1 MLRLEE
7 DDIYAGIATSG
18 SGGGGGGSAQT
29 VEITNSSSSAISTG
43 DKVWISPSG
52 GSLEAIDFSTSTTE
66 IPDSDIIG
74 DVVISDS
81 GIATDFSSNSYIDV
95 GELAMANANTWSIE
109 TEITTGSSVSSPQNI
124 FSEAYGI
131 SGSCIQINNNK
142 LQLNLRNPGTSSFL
156 SYIVSSSTL
165 SANTTYKIKAEFTG
179 TAYNLYIDDAS
190 VGTYSS
196 TTKLETIGWAI
207 GTCPT
212 GSFPYPFGGSVDTTK
227 TSVKLNG
234 TQVFP
239 KTTTTINI
247 TEDCYTGQ
255 ATEDIALNG
264 TGTCGIFWPI
274 EVPPAPIQKGSFD
287 STTQQLTLYN
297 SYITDKIQNSS
308 LSDEAKTAYL
318 TSIGDDDS
326 VFDMTTDVSVDFGLE
341 NASFWAFLSST
352 NILITVDKTTPASMN
367 FIVTEGSLNIA
378 DWVAFADVLSL
389 EGMEMTPEQAQELF
403 AEYVADESVLTISGT
418 LGNFSVEFN

>member
-7 DDIYAGIATSG
+7 EDIYAGTATPS
-18 SGGGGGGSAQT
+18 SGGGGSTPT
-29 VEITNSSSSAISTG
+29 VNVTNKSSSAISTG

-52 GSLEAIDFSTSTTE
+52 GSLEAIDFSSSTTG

-74 DVVISDS
+74 NVVISDS
-81 GIATDFSSNSYIDV
+81 GIAVGFGSGSYIDI
-95 GELAMANANTWSIE
+95 GELAMASANTWSLE
-109 TEITTGSSVSSPQNI
+109 TEITTGNNISSPQNI
-124 FSEAYGI
+124 FSEAY
-131 SGSCIQINNNK
+131 SLSSSCIQINNNK
-142 LQLNLRNPGTSSFL
+142 LQLNLRNPGSSSFL

-165 SANTTYKIKAEFTG
+165 SAKTKYKIKAEFTG
-179 TAYNLYIDDAS
+179 TAYNLYIDDVS

-196 TTKLETIGWAI
+196 TTKLESISWAI
-207 GTCPT
+207 GACPT
-212 GSFPYPFGGSVDTTK
+212 GSYTYPFGGSLDTTK
-227 TSVKLNG
+227 TSVKING

-239 KTTTTINI
+239 KIVTTINI

-255 ATEDIALNG
+255 AKEDIAINASG
-264 TGTCGIFWPI
+264 AVAVVVSPS
-274 EVPPAPIQKGSFD
+274 PIQKGSFN

-378 DWVAFADVLSL
+378 DWVSFADVLSL
-389 EGMEMTPEQAQELF
+389 EGMEMTPEQAQESF
-403 AEYVADESVLTISGT
+403 AEYVADESVLTTSGT